1 MNQPRCR
8 NWKGS
13 KKNGGEEISLCCQ
26 QLGKQQG
33 GCQFLL
39 PVFRGYPAHHVYHL
53 YRQKNYT
60 DLFQTPSSNRHFLK
74 NVGIVF
80 DLFLNILHDG
90 AKRRRTPT
98 MREDQMELDGLI
110 QKVMDQMDKRRYG
123 KKIITRY
130 RSSFRLLISVSHDIG
145 EDRLSERLM

>member
-1 MNQPRCR
+1 M
-8 NWKGS
+8 GT
-13 KKNGGEEISLCCQ
+13 
-26 QLGKQQG
+26 QLAACGTALQ
-33 GCQFLL
+33 LRE
-39 PVFRGYPAHHVYHL
+39 RGTQSHVYDL

-60 DLFQTPSSNRHFLK
+60 DVFQKPGSNRHFLK

-98 MREDQMELDGLI
+98 MREDRMYLDGVI